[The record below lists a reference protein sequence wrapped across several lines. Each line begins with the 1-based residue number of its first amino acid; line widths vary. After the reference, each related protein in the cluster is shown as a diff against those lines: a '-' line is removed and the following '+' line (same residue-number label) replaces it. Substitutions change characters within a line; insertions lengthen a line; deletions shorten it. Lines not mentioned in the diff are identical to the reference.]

1 MQDQIT
7 NNEILPEVPETKDLA
22 ALREKLASSELSKNH
37 QTMFNALLTN
47 LEADAVASSQ
57 ESLALEEQAKIDPQI
72 TSSLP
77 GEASAESPSDIEK
90 LMTEESQR
98 QVQVRQNM
106 ESEIAR
112 HQALEAKQRRQDLQ
126 QTMDDI
132 AGRA

>member
-1 MQDQIT
+1 
-7 NNEILPEVPETKDLA
+7 
-22 ALREKLASSELSKNH
+22 
-37 QTMFNALLTN
+37 
-47 LEADAVASSQ
+47 
-57 ESLALEEQAKIDPQI
+57 
-72 TSSLP
+72 
-77 GEASAESPSDIEK
+77 
-90 LMTEESQR
+90 MTEESQR